1 MQDAVTTA
9 SRKKGG
15 YLLETEIRT
24 EEGIVAFLDILG
36 YSSFLQNNE
45 PEEAAKTVRDHLLNA
60 PENTKKVFEKVYKEP
75 TATAVK
81 KHVDRFRWLIFS
93 DTILLTNSYKPEDS
107 QTAKALRWTVFLM
120 TLAVLYRN
128 LFRNGLPIRGG
139 VFYGKYFV
147 EEHCFAGR
155 SIIGAYELANSLNL
169 AGIAL
174 DVRAVKEAVETLEI
188 TKHYPKVTAK
198 LLLEYLVPLK
208 NQEPRSM
215 HVLSPIFPLTP
226 PLHLSD
232 IRQGVAE
239 CFWKHKKDLRPE
251 VVEKM
256 DNTEFLFRFAKMT
269 NPKMFEGGCETS
281 QASP

>member
-1 MQDAVTTA
+1 M
-9 SRKKGG
+9 
-15 YLLETEIRT
+15 
-24 EEGIVAFLDILG
+24 VAFLDILG

-60 PENTKKVFEKVYKEP
+60 PDNTKKVFEKVYKDP

-81 KHVDRFRWLIFS
+81 KHVDSFRWLIFS
-93 DTILLTNSYKPEDS
+93 DTILLTNSYKPEDP
-107 QTAKALRWTVFLM
+107 QNTKALRWAVFLM
-120 TLAVLYRN
+120 TLAILYRN

-139 VFYGKYFV
+139 VSYGKYFV

-155 SIIGAYELANSLNL
+155 SIIGAYELSNSLNL
-169 AGIAL
+169 AGIAI
-174 DVRAVKEAVETLEI
+174 DAHVVKEALETVEI
-188 TKHYPKVTAK
+188 TKHYPKVTAG

-215 HVLSPIFPLTP
+215 HVLSPIFPVTP
-226 PLHLSD
+226 RLELSD

-256 DNTEFLFRFAKMT
+256 HNTELFFRFAKMT
-269 NPKMFEGGCETS
+269 NPKMFKTGCETD
-281 QASP
+281 